1 MSDARE
7 AVNEAIRQQRLLA
20 AKTTVRE
27 EELNREITSLTAEKA
42 ALGDGNEALRSA
54 LGEKVALLET
64 ERTALR
70 GQRDAALAEIAKLGK
85 LAGQIP
91 VMEAQ
96 ALVREALAFTG
107 ADETA
112 PSPPRLSEEEARAQ
126 LAALRAQRAAPP
138 PPAAPADDPAA
149 DDAPPPPPSPTKRT
163 L

>member
-27 EELNREITSLTAEKA
+27 DELNREITALTAERA
-42 ALGDGNEALRSA
+42 ALGDGHEELRAA
-54 LGEKVALLET
+54 LGEKMALLET
-64 ERTALR
+64 ERRELR

-96 ALVREALAFTG
+96 ALAREALAFTG
-107 ADETA
+107 ADEPP
-112 PSPPRLSEEEARAQ
+112 PSPARLSEEEARAQ

-138 PPAAPADDPAA
+138 PPVAADPAA
-149 DDAPPPPPSPTKRT
+149 DDAPPPPPVRPKRT

>member
-1 MSDARE
+1 MSDARD

-27 EELNREITSLTAEKA
+27 DELNGEITSLTAERS
-42 ALGDGNEALRSA
+42 ALGDSNEALRAA
-54 LGEKVALLET
+54 LGEKLALLES
-64 ERTALR
+64 ERRELR

-91 VMEAQ
+91 VVEAQ
-96 ALVREALAFTG
+96 ALAREALAFTG

-112 PSPPRLSEEEARAQ
+112 PPPPRMSEEEARAQ
-126 LAALRAQRAAPP
+126 LAALKAQRAAPP
-138 PPAAPADDPAA
+138 APAAADAPA
-149 DDAPPPPPSPTKRT
+149 DDAPPPPPPSKRT

>member
-27 EELNREITSLTAEKA
+27 DELNREITSLTAERA
-42 ALGDGNEALRSA
+42 ALGDGNEALRAA
-54 LGEKVALLET
+54 LSEKLALLET
-64 ERTALR
+64 ERRELQ
-70 GQRDAALAEIAKLGK
+70 GQREAALAEIAKLGK

-96 ALVREALAFTG
+96 ALAREALAFTG

-112 PSPPRLSEEEARAQ
+112 PSLPRLSEEEARAQ
-126 LAALRAQRAAPP
+126 LAAMRAQRAAPP
-138 PPAAPADDPAA
+138 PAAADDPKA
-149 DDAPPPPPSPTKRT
+149 DDAPPPPPKRT

>member
-7 AVNEAIRQQRLLA
+7 AVNEAIRQQKLLA

-27 EELNREITSLTAEKA
+27 DEMSREITSLTAERA
-42 ALGDGNEALRSA
+42 ALGDGNEALRAA
-54 LGEKVALLET
+54 LGEKLALLET
-64 ERTALR
+64 ERRELR
-70 GQRDAALAEIAKLGK
+70 GQRDAALAELAKLGK

-96 ALVREALAFTG
+96 TLAREALAFTG

-112 PSPPRLSEEEARAQ
+112 PPPARLSEEDARAQ

-138 PPAAPADDPAA
+138 PPAAADPTT
-149 DDAPPPPPSPTKRT
+149 DDAPPPPTPPSKRS